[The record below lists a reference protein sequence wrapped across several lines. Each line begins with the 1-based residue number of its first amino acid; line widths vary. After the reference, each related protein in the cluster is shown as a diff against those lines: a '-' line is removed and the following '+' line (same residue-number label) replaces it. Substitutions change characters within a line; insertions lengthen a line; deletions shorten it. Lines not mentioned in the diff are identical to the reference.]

1 MRRTQKENAAQ
12 GGKRGRVGAF
22 PSLLSIYDPAR
33 TKKDAAERGA
43 NEGMRSWTGR
53 PPQGYQERLDP
64 RRVHRASPVRET
76 RAAESHRFVRM
87 YCTLCEVSSN
97 PRLHP
102 IVVPYGG
109 GHPLGFRLIPLF
121 RKSDGASLLAFN
133 YTLGQ
138 WFSQEIKPTISNFF
152 NPTTLELENP
162 VPSVF

>member
-1 MRRTQKENAAQ
+1 MPHKAASEE
-12 GGKRGRVGAF
+12 GSG
-22 PSLLSIYDPAR
+22 LSRPFFLFTILHGQ
-33 TKKDAAERGA
+33 KKDAAERGA